1 MVTRPAG
8 ELERQI
14 RRLDSLVNWERSG
27 RGGMRQSLEPMRDLL
42 LRLGSPQK
50 SFRAVHVGGTKGK
63 GSAFSSCAISTG
75 VA

>member
-42 LRLGSPQK
+42 LRL
-50 SFRAVHVGGTKGK
+50 AGT
-63 GSAFSSCAISTG
+63 S
-75 VA
+75 